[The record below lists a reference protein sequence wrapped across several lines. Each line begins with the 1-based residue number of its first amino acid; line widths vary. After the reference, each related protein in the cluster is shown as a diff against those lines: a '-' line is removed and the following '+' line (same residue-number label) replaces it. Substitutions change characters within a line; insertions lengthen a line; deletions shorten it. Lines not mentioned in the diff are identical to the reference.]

1 MFRRIHIGYCLSLF
15 LGFLLVF
22 GIYVQYKMVPMV
34 ASQRKIGTSY
44 MTMNNDFYKI
54 VNAEIEKEVDGQGDI
69 LYTRDPALSVEKQCQ
84 QIESFIE
91 KDVDLM
97 IINPVD
103 SGSQDIRKALE
114 KARKK
119 GIYIVVVDSQLK
131 DDQVADVTIVS
142 DNYQAG
148 VLDARHMMA
157 TLPRADILLL
167 EHADTLSAV
176 DRIEGFLDTIAAHP
190 QYRVVA
196 RRESKGQTE
205 IAMPV
210 VSAVIEEGIQ
220 FDVVMALNDQSAI
233 GALAAIKEKALDR
246 KTYIYGV
253 DGSPDMKN
261 LLQNTEDI
269 TATVAQ
275 SPVQM
280 GAETIQS
287 AYALLDGE
295 AVEPLITIPVK
306 LLDKTNI
313 ETVDVEGWQ

>member
-1 MFRRIHIGYCLSLF
+1 MFRRIHISYCLSLF

-233 GALAAIKEKALDR
+233 GALAAIKEKALDC